1 MSISLLN
8 IFNVFD
14 ADSISASPLAQF
26 WNESDAV
33 KFQRSSK
40 MDLVVEEFPVD
51 LDAFFRLVEINRKQA
66 VQGLTRKR
74 SLVATIAGK
83 LFQDMRFYI
92 FPILKGSTL

>member
-1 MSISLLN
+1 MKFLILN

-40 MDLVVEEFPVD
+40 MDLVVEEFPVSV
-51 LDAFFRLVEINRKQA
+51 DAFFRCVEMNSRKA
-66 VQGLTRKR
+66 V
-74 SLVATIAGK
+74 
-83 LFQDMRFYI
+83 
-92 FPILKGSTL
+92 